1 MIIGAQLYSVRDKC
15 STEDGIK
22 ATFKRMKEIGYSSVQ
37 ISGFP
42 YNAEK
47 AKEYADE
54 YGLHIG
60 LTHTAIDQIINH
72 TQEVIQ
78 NHKILGADVVGIG
91 YPGGYYNNGILE
103 TDRLISDLTSAVQA
117 IEDAGLKFGYHNHA
131 MEFKDLGG
139 YYPLDILFEKT
150 NWNFILDVG
159 WVDFAGAD
167 AVKAV
172 NKYASRLE
180 YVHLKD
186 FRAAQEP
193 NEPDGNRIVSL
204 YNGNVPLDAILTA
217 LKKAGTK
224 VAYVEQDNAVEKN
237 SYEEMKNSYEAL
249 KKKGWT
255 N

>member
-15 STEDGIK
+15 GSEEDIK
-22 ATFKRMKEIGYSSVQ
+22 ATFKKMKEIGYASVQ

-42 YNAEK
+42 YNAQK
-47 AKEYADE
+47 AREYADE

-60 LTHTAIDQIINH
+60 LTHTGIDQIIND
-72 TQEVIQ
+72 TQQVIK

-91 YPGGYYNNGILE
+91 FPSGYYNNDIFE
-103 TDRLISDLTSAVQA
+103 MDRLIADLTPAVCA
-117 IEDAGLKFGYHNHA
+117 IEDAGLKFGYHNHN

-139 YYPLDILFEKT
+139 YYPMDILFEKT
-150 NWNFILDVG
+150 SWNFILDVG

-172 NKYASRLE
+172 EKYASRLQ

-186 FRAAQEP
+186 FRPAKEEGEA
-193 NEPDGNRIVSL
+193 GGARIVSL
-204 YNGNVPLDAILTA
+204 YKGAVPLDTILPA

-224 VAYVEQDNAVEKN
+224 VAYVEQDNAVERN
-237 SYEEMKNSYEAL
+237 SYEEMQNSYEAL
-249 KKKGWT
+249 KEKGWA